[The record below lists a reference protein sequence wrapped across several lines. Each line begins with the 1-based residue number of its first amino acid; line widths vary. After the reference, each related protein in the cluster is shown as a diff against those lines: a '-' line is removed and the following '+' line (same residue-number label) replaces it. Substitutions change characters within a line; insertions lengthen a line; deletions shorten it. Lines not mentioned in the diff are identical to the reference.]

1 MKRVLCLLLAALSM
15 LLILVTFSGCAPDP
29 GDMMFAED
37 GRFKVVECCGEG
49 SYAEYILE
57 DVETGVLY
65 VFVKDG
71 YNGGLTPL
79 LDSKGEIQFVKR
91 YK

>member
-1 MKRVLCLLLAALSM
+1 MKRVLCLLLAALFL
-15 LLILVTFSGCAPDP
+15 LLILVTFSGCTPDP
-29 GDMMFAED
+29 GDMMFAEG
-37 GRFKVVECCGEG
+37 GRFQVVEYHGEG
-49 SYAEYILE
+49 AYIEYILE

-65 VFVKDG
+65 IYVEHG

-79 LDSKGEIQFVKR
+79 LDSNGEIQFVKR